1 MFKNTWLKGF
11 IKEES
16 FSPPLKL
23 NSKKSVVSEFIIK
36 KNKVPYSDD
45 KNGANLFKNVLLS
58 LRKGSK
64 WDLFENKVN

>member
-16 FSPPLKL
+16 PSPPFKAHLR
-23 NSKKSVVSEFIIK
+23 KSVGTDFIIK

-45 KNGANLFKNVLLS
+45 KNGANLFRNVLLS
-58 LRKGSK
+58 LRKDRK
-64 WDLFENKVN
+64 

>member
-11 IKEES
+11 IKDEAS
-16 FSPPLKL
+16 SPLR
-23 NSKKSVVSEFIIK
+23 NNRKSVASEFIIK

-58 LRKGSK
+58 LRKDRK
-64 WDLFENKVN
+64 